1 MAEYYFIVCMYHILI
16 CSSVAGH
23 WVCFHVLA
31 IVNSASMN
39 IGVCTSFQIW
49 VFIFFT
55 YIVVSILL
63 ETLWPPRT
71 LSLALN
77 KQTATNLTAAGIEC
91 FQYAWAWGNM
101 YFPSRTSRRE
111 LNPGWHLD
119 YSLVRSWA
127 EDQWSCA
134 RWLLTHRIF
143 EIINVCCSGVTHFM
157 ATEKWSS
164 LQSPRLGLP
173 PKCGL
178 IIVSAL
184 DRAAELR
191 TRPWRGPRRGKG
203 GAVVSLRLK
212 SLYLFK
218 RH

>member
-1 MAEYYFIVCMYHILI
+1 MYVPYLNLFICCWTLSLLPCLGYCKQCFYEHWSLYIFSNLSFHLFHLYCSIYLI
-16 CSSVAGH
+16 RDS
-23 WVCFHVLA
+23 LA
-31 IVNSASMN
+31 
-39 IGVCTSFQIW
+39 
-49 VFIFFT
+49 
-55 YIVVSILL
+55 
-63 ETLWPPRT
+63 PPT

-127 EDQWSCA
+127 EDQRSCA
-134 RWLLTHRIF
+134 RWLQTHRIF

-164 LQSPRLGLP
+164 LQSPCLGLP
-173 PKCGL
+173 SKCGL
-178 IIVSAL
+178 IIVSSL

-218 RH
+218 RY